1 VKKPFRAQDEASEE
15 LDHAARWYEERRS
28 GLGRRFLALVEATLD
43 QIQRFP
49 GAGAPVP
56 EVPKDLAVRRAPIE
70 GFPYHVIYLET
81 AETIHL
87 LAFAH
92 DKRRPAYWLPRTD
105 ADPLSG
111 AT

>member
-28 GLGRRFLALVEATLD
+28 DLGHRFLASVEATLD
-43 QIQRFP
+43 QIQRFLE
-49 GAGAPVP
+49 AGAPAP
-56 EVPKDLAVRRAPIE
+56 KVPKDLAVRRAPIK

-92 DKRRPAYWLPRTD
+92 DKRRPAYWLSRSD
-105 ADPLSG
+105 AGPFRG
-111 AT
+111 G

>member
-1 VKKPFRAQDEASEE
+1 MKKPLRAQDEASEE

-28 GLGRRFLALVEATLD
+28 GLGLRFLASVDATLD

-56 EVPKDLAVRRAPIE
+56 QVPEGLAVRQAPIK

-81 AETIHL
+81 VNSIHL

-92 DKRRPAYWLPRTD
+92 DKRRPAYWLPRSDTG
-105 ADPLSG
+105 SG
-111 AT
+111 GG